1 MSSIWEKFIL
11 NEFMR
16 NDIKLNSSKDE
27 LKGILKKF
35 SAEID
40 KIVQSNETLEIL
52 ENNLKNWSYKNKEF
66 SIKNLVMEG
75 IRYDVSKSVKFK
87 KNGDKSFL
95 TSGTQIVDVPREY
108 CKLTEYIL
116 NKNYI
121 TEKEILEEFKNTPEN
136 LIHECLENLKNM
148 KILV

>member
-1 MSSIWEKFIL
+1 
-11 NEFMR
+11 
-16 NDIKLNSSKDE
+16 
-27 LKGILKKF
+27 
-35 SAEID
+35 
-40 KIVQSNETLEIL
+40 
-52 ENNLKNWSYKNKEF
+52 
-66 SIKNLVMEG
+66 MEG

-95 TSGTQIVDVPREY
+95 KSGTQIVDVPKEY

-121 TEKEILEEFKNTPEN
+121 TEKEILEEFKNTSEN